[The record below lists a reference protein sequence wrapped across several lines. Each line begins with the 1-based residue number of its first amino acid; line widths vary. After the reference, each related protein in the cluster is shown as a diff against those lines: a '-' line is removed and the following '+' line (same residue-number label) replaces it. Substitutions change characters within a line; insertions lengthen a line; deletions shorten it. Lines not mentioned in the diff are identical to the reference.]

1 MMYYDRGKMVGRALL
16 FFLYDV
22 EGAILWSFISKYEVR
37 STSLST
43 TTTFQTF
50 FNYNSMPT

>member
-22 EGAILWSFISKYEVR
+22 EGGDIMVLYFEVWSTKYEFEYDYHF
-37 STSLST
+37 SNI
-43 TTTFQTF
+43 F
-50 FNYNSMPT
+50 